1 MRHRINELSMSD
13 RDQLLLMHERID
25 QLNIEAAK
33 KDIRP
38 FIKEVSELDLWSK
51 DFFLQVI
58 QRLRVE

>member
-1 MRHRINELSMSD
+1 MNIN
-13 RDQLLLMHERID
+13 QLD
-25 QLNIEAAK
+25 IEAAK

-38 FIKEVSELDLWSK
+38 FIKDSSELDLWSK